1 MGDSFGSLNRDMGEG
16 TSSVDRI
23 SELPDFIL
31 HQILSY
37 LSTKEAAQTGLIS
50 KRWQYVCKTFPIL
63 DCHEWFFGREL
74 DILNP
79 KELGMPK
86 DERRK
91 IFNQRVKFMSYVDEK
106 LQRFHEENLCVKK
119 FLLHIT
125 LVSNNLASRVD
136 SWMELVTDLRVQE
149 LDIYLTVG
157 RERFYVLPM
166 KVLAMESL
174 TILNLRGCLLSSSF
188 NRDTFKF
195 SSLIELH
202 LRDVFIDEATIQDLI
217 YSIHSLEVLT
227 LKNCL
232 GFEKLEIYDHDTLR
246 KLVYHPHK
254 GVKAKKLSVKV
265 LNLEELDFCSVDK
278 DKTASEIII
287 DSACRNLK
295 RLSLSGI
302 PIDAKWLQST
312 ISSFPLLEHLFLGG
326 CVLQVVMKLSSPVL
340 KEVYIC
346 NCRNLVEAEFDTPNV
361 NSFEYSGR
369 NMPRLNSNSVTGNRV
384 AKLYVHLKNM
394 NTSWFMRLNN
404 FLRDNKFQD
413 LTLSMTA
420 KSGEEMPFNAEEY
433 NGIQFPPLE
442 LNSMKLVTHTW
453 TSANYVALSDGLFWS
468 LRPEILSLEL
478 NYYSPEF
485 LKGMLKSLVVEE
497 EPNRCCSQ
505 KNIKCWRHSLKDVKL
520 INVKGFESNT
530 LLDSKTLSNLTN
542 FLDDW
547 AIDAQRTVKS
557 YGVLT
562 GETLSF
568 RFSW

>member
-340 KEVYIC
+340 KE
-346 NCRNLVEAEFDTPNV
+346 
-361 NSFEYSGR
+361 
-369 NMPRLNSNSVTGNRV
+369 
-384 AKLYVHLKNM
+384 
-394 NTSWFMRLNN
+394 
-404 FLRDNKFQD
+404 
-413 LTLSMTA
+413 
-420 KSGEEMPFNAEEY
+420 GEEMPFNAEEY